1 MNHMP
6 PPVID
11 VSAMNA
17 IVALVLLF
25 AFAITVAW
33 CVSPRLRRWVE
44 KPGYR
49 FQQDA
54 RTYDE
59 SLIGRKRL

>member
-1 MNHMP
+1 MKHAAER
-6 PPVID
+6 D
-11 VSAMNA
+11 RRLAMNVV
-17 IVALVLLF
+17 VALAAVVRVRDYRGVVRF
-25 AFAITVAW
+25 AAAAAW
-33 CVSPRLRRWVE
+33 IE
-44 KPGYR
+44 KPDYR